1 MRSDKFGS
9 QLDWKSKTWF
19 FTFLN
24 VYVFW
29 IEWDKILILQFS
41 PSQFRYFTDQN
52 GPKELGDHM
61 KTNFDIFQI
70 QKRISQTVRS
80 QKVDEKKGVICQ
92 VFFFSSWVMV
102 LKLTKIVH
110 FLQICADLSKKSKS
124 IAAFI
129 YIYLK
134 DLIMLF
140 QKIVCFIGVWTTVH
154 KILGNKTSKKVLNQ
168 QKFNEIHHL
177 QMLISS
183 KLYVVA

>member
-1 MRSDKFGS
+1 MYKKCFHRAFQTMRSDKFGS

-29 IEWDKILILQFS
+29 IKWDKFLILQFS

-52 GPKELGDHM
+52 GPKELGDRM

-124 IAAFI
+124 IKA
-129 YIYLK
+129 IYLYPSERPHHA
-134 DLIMLF
+134 L
-140 QKIVCFIGVWTTVH
+140 
-154 KILGNKTSKKVLNQ
+154 SKNSMFYRGLSN
-168 QKFNEIHHL
+168 
-177 QMLISS
+177 SS
-183 KLYVVA
+183 RDIEE